1 MLIWNVVENTKSRR
15 SSLKLDFARKPTK
28 ESDLFFGGAFLLFI
42 ILVLQYR
49 KSYEILITNT
59 VILFLCTWFSPNI
72 QAT

>member
-28 ESDLFFGGAFLLFI
+28 ESDLFFGRVFLLFI

-59 VILFLCTWFSPNI
+59 VILFSLYWDFT
-72 QAT
+72 